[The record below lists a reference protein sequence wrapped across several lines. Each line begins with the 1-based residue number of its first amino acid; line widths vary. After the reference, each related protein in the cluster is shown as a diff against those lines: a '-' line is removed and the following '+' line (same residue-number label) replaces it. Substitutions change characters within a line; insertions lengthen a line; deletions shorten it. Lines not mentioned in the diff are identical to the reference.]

1 MRIPYTSIFLN
12 KLAALRIY
20 KNSNNLQLP
29 SCVIAF
35 GDYEKGEFW
44 VEDPAETHHPPRS
57 AIKEPW
63 QAHLL

>member
-1 MRIPYTSIFLN
+1 MQIPYTSIFLN

-20 KNSNNLQLP
+20 KDSNNLQLP

-35 GDYEKGEFW
+35 DYEGGDFW